1 MTYKRFKHIIEDA
14 ATRFYAN
21 VKTMVKR
28 INIFD
33 EKDYFRVSDRNV
45 NMSVSARQERLR
57 IYEEHINYVKKIV
70 EANENIISKL
80 DMLLLELT
88 KLDDFSEEAL
98 NNNAAI
104 NELNDLIDQTK
115 FYKQ

>member
-1 MTYKRFKHIIEDA
+1 
-14 ATRFYAN
+14 
-21 VKTMVKR
+21 
-28 INIFD
+28 
-33 EKDYFRVSDRNV
+33 
-45 NMSVSARQERLR
+45 
-57 IYEEHINYVKKIV
+57 
-70 EANENIISKL
+70 
-80 DMLLLELT
+80 MLLLELT